1 MKSWALHFRERE
13 FLQKRALRPGL
24 ALSGEGGVKL
34 MSGKKGYLRG
44 EGGAEKSQ
52 QADLRP
58 RMWVSKPNGGGSLAG
73 LDVGETGQ
81 TKLWW
86 A

>member
-58 RMWVSKPNGGGSLAG
+58 RMWTSEKQDRPNCGGPS
-73 LDVGETGQ
+73 TSRRNI
-81 TKLWW
+81 
-86 A
+86 